1 MNQLNTSNRQYK
13 HTLLCFNDN
22 TIFYFMTIR
31 SAVENQSDY
40 ILHFCKF
47 ICVVDCTFV
56 KRRTDDGHRN
66 YLNMLVKIIIRE

>member
-1 MNQLNTSNRQYK
+1 M
-13 HTLLCFNDN
+13 
-22 TIFYFMTIR
+22 
-31 SAVENQSDY
+31 ENQSDY